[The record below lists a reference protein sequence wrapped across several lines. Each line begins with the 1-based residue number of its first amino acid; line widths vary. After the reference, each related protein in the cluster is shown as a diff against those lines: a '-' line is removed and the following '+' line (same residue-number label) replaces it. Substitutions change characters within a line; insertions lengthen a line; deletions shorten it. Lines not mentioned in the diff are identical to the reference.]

1 MSTSRFQKWYGRDAA
16 PVDTYDLRAG
26 PVTVALVGI
35 DLRHIRIGGV
45 EVVQR
50 IYVAVRDSAWNSIPA
65 AYSDLRLDV
74 AEDHFT
80 VDFTARHDYQDL
92 HVSWRGSITGT
103 ADGAISYVMDGVA
116 HGGFSYNKVGFN
128 IHHPLQRSAGRP
140 YHARTPAGPITG
152 ALPVLIEPQRVANGV
167 LTALFPAFDALSIDM
182 EGGPTVRFAFEG
194 DLFEMQDH
202 RNWTD
207 ANYKTYGTPLA
218 IPTPLQA
225 YDGQAFRQLITVSI
239 VGAAATSA
247 TSAMPDTPDT
257 PDTRQAGDDGRGAR
271 MWGVLPLDSARRPE
285 IRIEV
290 GRALGRALPPVG
302 VMTAS
307 HAGALSARETNL
319 LRRLRLDHLRVDLR
333 LADPSYR
340 ETLVR
345 AGAEAAALGA
355 ALEAA
360 LLVRDDGEGAVALAT
375 FATLLPSLPVPL
387 ARVLVF
393 ADATERSVT
402 SGSTPGSLM
411 RRARAAL
418 GDVIPAV
425 PLAGGTTL
433 FFAELNRDRPD
444 VSTMDMVAYAINP
457 QVHAC
462 DDTSLVENLAAQADT
477 VRMAHTLCGDRP
489 IVVSPVTF
497 IGRAGPYAAGPPTS
511 GGLPGNVDARQASL
525 FGAGWTAGSI
535 KYLAESDAAALTYY
549 ETTGWL
555 GLIERDAG
563 SPRPDLFPSRPGDV
577 FPLYHVFADLAE
589 WKEGELVESRT
600 ADPLAV
606 DGLVMRVGGAL
617 HALVANLD
625 AHLRT
630 VTIGPLNA
638 ARAMVRLLDED
649 SAPLAMTAP
658 DRFRAS
664 ATAHEVHDGALTLS
678 LPPYAVARIDAVP

>member
-65 AYSDLRLDV
+65 ACSDLRLDV
-74 AEDHFT
+74 ADDHFT

-92 HVSWRGSITGT
+92 HVSWHGSITGT
-103 ADGAISYVMDGVA
+103 ADGAISYGMDGVA
-116 HGGFSYNKVGFN
+116 HGGFSYNKIGFN
-128 IHHPLQRSAGRP
+128 IHHPLHRSAGRV
-140 YHARTPAGPITG
+140 YHAQTPAGPITG
-152 ALPVLIEPQRVANGV
+152 SLPVLIEPQRVANGV

-182 EGGPTVRFAFEG
+182 DGGPTVRFTFEG

-207 ANYKTYGTPLA
+207 ANFKTYGTPLA

-225 YDGQAFRQLITVSI
+225 YEGQAFRQTVTVSI
-239 VGAAATSA
+239 AGAADT
-247 TSAMPDTPDT
+247 PDAPDT
-257 PDTRQAGDDGRGAR
+257 PDTRQAGGDGRGAHV
-271 MWGVLPLDSARRPE
+271 WGVLPPDSARRTE
-285 IRIEV
+285 VRVEV

-307 HAGALSARETNL
+307 HGGALSTREIEL

-333 LADPSYR
+333 LADSSYR

-360 LLVRDDGEGAVALAT
+360 LLVRDDGEGDAALAA

-393 ADATERSVT
+393 ADATERSAT
-402 SGSTPGSLM
+402 SGSTPRSLM

-418 GDVIPAV
+418 GDVIPTV
-425 PLAGGTTL
+425 PLAGGTNL

-444 VSTMDMVAYAINP
+444 VSTMDMVAYTINP

-489 IVVSPVTF
+489 IVVNPVTF
-497 IGRAGPYAAGPPTS
+497 IGRAGPYAAGPPMP
-511 GGLPGNVDARQASL
+511 GGLPGNVDVRQASL

-535 KYLAESDAAALTYY
+535 KYLAESDVAALTYY

-563 SPRPDLFPSRPGDV
+563 PPRPDLFPSQPGDV

-606 DGLVMRVGGAL
+606 DDLIMRLGGAL
-617 HALVANLD
+617 HALVANLS
-625 AHLRT
+625 AHPRT

-649 SAPLAMTAP
+649 SAPLAMTDP

-664 ATAHEVHDGALTLS
+664 ATSHEVHDNALTLS
-678 LPPYAVARIDAVP
+678 LLPYAVARIDAVP